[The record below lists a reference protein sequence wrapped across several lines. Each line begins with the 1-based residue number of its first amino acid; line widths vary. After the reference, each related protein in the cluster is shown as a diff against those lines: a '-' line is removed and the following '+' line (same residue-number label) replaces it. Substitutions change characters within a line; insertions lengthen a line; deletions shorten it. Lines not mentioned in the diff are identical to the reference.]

1 MSWTAPQAK
10 LLPDGKRLHLH
21 HGPIDLIVGVSGEM
35 RDLCFKRAIGRFQ
48 NILIGLMSELD
59 ALRQPLTSFSWTS

>member
-21 HGPIDLIVGVSGEM
+21 HGPIDLIVGVTGEM
-35 RDLCFKRAIGRFQ
+35 RDLCFK
-48 NILIGLMSELD
+48 
-59 ALRQPLTSFSWTS
+59 